1 MDTESSAEQIGWTPE
16 YTRSLVRYLIRETM
30 GTVIL
35 ALTLFLPAGR
45 WDWGMGWALVAI
57 TFVWAT
63 GTAVVLVLRSPGL
76 IAERV
81 GPRKG
86 AKGWDTAIMGVV
98 GLTTVAR
105 CLLGGFDERYGWT
118 TGIGCPLQIASLV
131 VAAMA
136 YGLVLWAT
144 AANAYFSQIVR
155 IQEERGHGVAKG
167 GPYRYVR
174 HPAYVGTILFELFVP
189 LMLGSWWAFIPGA
202 IAAVLFVVR
211 TNLEDRVLLAELP
224 GYEEYATQVRYRLL
238 PGLW

>member
-1 MDTESSAEQIGWTPE
+1 M
-16 YTRSLVRYLIRETM
+16 
-30 GTVIL
+30 VIL

-45 WDWGMGWALVAI
+45 WDWGMGWALVIIMFA
-57 TFVWAT
+57 WAT
-63 GTAVVLVLRSPGL
+63 GTAVILVLSNPGL

-86 AKGWDTAIMGVV
+86 AKRWDTAIMGVV
-98 GLTTVAR
+98 GMLTLAR

-118 TGIGCPLQIASLV
+118 TGIGVSLQIASLV
-131 VAAMA
+131 VASLA

-155 IQEERGHGVAKG
+155 IQEERDHAVARG
-167 GPYRYVR
+167 GPYRFVR

-202 IAAVLFVVR
+202 ISAVLFIVR
-211 TNLEDRVLLAELP
+211 TKLEDRSLIAELP
-224 GYEEYATQVRYRLL
+224 GYQEYAEQVRYRLV